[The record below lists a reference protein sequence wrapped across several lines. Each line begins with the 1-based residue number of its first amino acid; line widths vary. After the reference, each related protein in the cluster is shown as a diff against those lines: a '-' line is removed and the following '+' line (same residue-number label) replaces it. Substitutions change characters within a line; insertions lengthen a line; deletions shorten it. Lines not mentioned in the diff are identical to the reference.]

1 MPRFS
6 HHPCPNMLRILYHS
20 FRTSWKSISQGFVCF
35 RLSKSEALQL
45 CSIPVPIII
54 TITLKEFILAL
65 SSISIFYLFSK
76 NKINVPLAP
85 NNIAAIM

>member
-6 HHPCPNMLRILYHS
+6 HHPCPNMLRIPYHS

-45 CSIPVPIII
+45 CSIPIP
-54 TITLKEFILAL
+54 LKFASKDFSLAILCLGMPYPGLGMSYAGIYFC
-65 SSISIFYLFSK
+65 SNRK
-76 NKINVPLAP
+76 
-85 NNIAAIM
+85 M